1 MSPVGSM
8 RCQAE
13 RLHGLRWVRR
23 KIGFSSKPQLD
34 TIHPLHPTFHL
45 MKTLTQIVLVMAIC
59 TPATAA
65 KQPAVTVAPAQTTTQ
80 IQAWPMAWGTPWD
93 FLSER
98 RLTSKEVANLSER
111 EIWIWKN
118 ALYARKGYIFKN
130 PVLLKFFLKYDWYV
144 PRHKS
149 IPKSAFSSIE
159 AFNVSLLH
167 QFEQ

>member
-1 MSPVGSM
+1 
-8 RCQAE
+8 
-13 RLHGLRWVRR
+13 
-23 KIGFSSKPQLD
+23 
-34 TIHPLHPTFHL
+34 
-45 MKTLTQIVLVMAIC
+45 MKTLYQIVLFMAIC
-59 TPATAA
+59 TSPAAA
-65 KQPAVTVAPAQTTTQ
+65 KQPIATTFPEQTTNQ
-80 IQAWPMAWGTPWD
+80 AQAWPTVWGTPWD

-98 RLTSKEVANLSER
+98 KLASKEVANLSER

-130 PVLLKFFLKYDWYV
+130 PLLLKFFLKYDWYV

-149 IPKSAFSSIE
+149 IPQSAFSRIE

>member
-1 MSPVGSM
+1 
-8 RCQAE
+8 
-13 RLHGLRWVRR
+13 
-23 KIGFSSKPQLD
+23 
-34 TIHPLHPTFHL
+34 
-45 MKTLTQIVLVMAIC
+45 
-59 TPATAA
+59 
-65 KQPAVTVAPAQTTTQ
+65 
-80 IQAWPMAWGTPWD
+80 MAWGTPWD

>member
-1 MSPVGSM
+1 MGNPLGFLVRAETDFQGS
-8 RCQAE
+8 
-13 RLHGLRWVRR
+13 G
-23 KIGFSSKPQLD
+23 
-34 TIHPLHPTFHL
+34 
-45 MKTLTQIVLVMAIC
+45 
-59 TPATAA
+59 
-65 KQPAVTVAPAQTTTQ
+65 
-80 IQAWPMAWGTPWD
+80 
-93 FLSER
+93 
-98 RLTSKEVANLSER
+98 NLSER